1 MAAPPAKPV
10 VLEQREDQSRIAAA
24 AAAAAAEVP
33 PPPAPPQ
40 GEEHDE
46 IAAQL
51 ERMEQGDGTDEAK
64 GAAKGDSEV
73 RCVILTLTRIVSF
86 QER

>member
-1 MAAPPAKPV
+1 MSAPPAKPV
-10 VLEQREDQSRIAAA
+10 VLEQREDQSRI
-24 AAAAAAEVP
+24 AAAAEVP

-64 GAAKGDSEV
+64 GAAKGNSEV

>member
-10 VLEQREDQSRIAAA
+10 VLEQREDQSRI

-64 GAAKGDSEV
+64 NAAKGDSEES
-73 RCVILTLTRIVSF
+73 CEILTLTCIVSI

>member
-10 VLEQREDQSRIAAA
+10 VLEPREDQSRIAAA
-24 AAAAAAEVP
+24 AAEVP
-33 PPPAPPQ
+33 HPPAPPQ

-64 GAAKGDSEV
+64 GAAKGDSKG
-73 RCVILTLTRIVSF
+73 RCEILTLTRTVTF
-86 QER
+86 QLR

>member
-10 VLEQREDQSRIAAA
+10 VLEQREDQSRI
-24 AAAAAAEVP
+24 AAAAEVP

-64 GAAKGDSEV
+64 GAAKGNSEV